1 MTGVDYSA
9 EHTSCSNTER
19 SAYELSSRSHQDDRT
34 AELMKQ
40 YKKLEDDY
48 VKQKLLNNELKRQLD
63 DAQADH
69 ESEHESNSSKDG
81 KP

>member
-1 MTGVDYSA
+1 
-9 EHTSCSNTER
+9 
-19 SAYELSSRSHQDDRT
+19 
-34 AELMKQ
+34 MKQ

>member
-1 MTGVDYSA
+1 
-9 EHTSCSNTER
+9 
-19 SAYELSSRSHQDDRT
+19 
-34 AELMKQ
+34 MKQ

-69 ESEHESNSSKDG
+69 ESEHESNSSKDEEI
-81 KP
+81 KQLLSVND